1 MKKTITTLLIL
12 FLTLGLFAETG
23 YQKHQWY
30 SNPGDFPKYGR
41 IDYTETPQYGIK
53 WPYIYKAE
61 IQKKST
67 FVYYCFSG
75 LYEAFQTP
83 EFISA
88 GFFISEKNAK
98 DYVKQTLQN
107 KTKVGIV
114 EAYDVEL
121 YREAE
126 EGIPEE
132 INDFFML
139 ADFTDC
145 ARYVDELG
153 IETTN
158 KEFIKEKKSNST
170 ISHISIYDYNDDTRC
185 YIFENFV
192 PGRTAIIFGPHTN
205 Y

>member
-1 MKKTITTLLIL
+1 MKKLITTLLIL
-12 FLTLGLFAETG
+12 FLLLGLFAETG

-41 IDYTETPQYGIK
+41 IEYKETPSYGIN

-61 IQKKST
+61 IQGEST

-75 LYEAFQTP
+75 LFEAFQIP

-88 GFFISEKNAK
+88 GFYLTEKNAK
-98 DYVKQTLQN
+98 EYIKKTLQN
-107 KTKVGIV
+107 KTKVGVI
-114 EAYDVEL
+114 EAFDIDL

-126 EGIPEE
+126 EGMPEE

-139 ADFTDC
+139 ADFTEC
-145 ARYVDELG
+145 AKYAEEFG
-153 IETTN
+153 IEKMN
-158 KEFIKEKKSNST
+158 QESQEVKKPNSK
-170 ISHISIYDYNDDTRC
+170 ISYISIYDYNDDTRC

-192 PGRTAIIFGPHTN
+192 PGRTAILFGPHTK